1 MNIVEIQKRIDD
13 IIGSYKVVLFMKG
26 TPESPQCWFSADAVG
41 ILVESDIYFESFDV
55 YSDEELRQTIKD
67 YKKWP
72 TFPQLYIEWE
82 LMGGIDIM
90 MEMFESGEFQKM
102 KKEKVL

>member
-1 MNIVEIQKRIDD
+1 MSTTEIHKKIDEM
-13 IIGSYKVVLFMKG
+13 IGNYKIVLFMKG
-26 TPESPQCWFSADAVG
+26 TPEDPQCGFSANAVG

-55 YSDEELRQTIKD
+55 YSDEEVRQWIKE

-90 MEMFESGEFQKM
+90 MEMFESGEFQKL
-102 KKEKVL
+102 KTEKDL